1 MILLKDYKASFDFC
15 IMDYLKTFNV
25 ITLSFLL
32 ILTGCFGLIGDE
44 EGDSAEAEDSSS
56 TSALTAQD
64 IADAMILATNSP
76 PELSVKKFLTSTQ
89 DYEDA
94 QMLHNNWEPNGYF
107 NCPTAEEF
115 VDSEGNSIGDTLEEQ
130 RASIANT
137 IDESEYMD
145 YMHLANLVEV
155 GDCIIYF
162 DFVSVD
168 PDGDSMTK
176 GIDTNFDG
184 VIDIP
189 ITPNDGYT
197 LVGIDNSTSKQV
209 FNGIIPVSCTQ
220 IDLAFIA
227 IDEHGASTVEFMH
240 FIGVESCEDDGIN
253 DGPQDV
259 PLNLYSFSG
268 ADGAGADEVVVT
280 MDQGGDLNWAS
291 AKVKVAI
298 GQEAAV
304 TAGDCAVDSTAP
316 CYTTTETDQAWNV
329 GEAVTITTQ
338 GCGADATC
346 TVTVTI
352 LNDRDGVT
360 LDTSSIA
367 ME

>member
-1 MILLKDYKASFDFC
+1 MSFDFS

-32 ILTGCFGLIGDE
+32 ILTGCFGLMGDE
-44 EGDSAEAEDSSS
+44 EEDSVEAEDSSS

-89 DYEDA
+89 DYENA

-130 RASIANT
+130 RESIANT
-137 IDESEYMD
+137 IDESEYRD
-145 YMHLANLVEV
+145 YMHLANLIEV

-209 FNGIIPVSCTQ
+209 FNGLITVSCTQ

-227 IDEHGASTVEFMH
+227 IDEHGASTVEFIH
-240 FIGVESCEDDGIN
+240 FIGVESCDEDGIN
-253 DGPQDV
+253 DGTDFAGPY
-259 PLNLYSFSG
+259 YSFSG
-268 ADGAGADEVVVT
+268 ADAPANAGVLVT
-280 MDQGGDLNWAS
+280 MSQ
-291 AKVKVAI
+291 
-298 GQEAAV
+298 
-304 TAGDCAVDSTAP
+304 
-316 CYTTTETDQAWNV
+316 
-329 GEAVTITTQ
+329 
-338 GCGADATC
+338 GADANFAGLDIRVSINGGQGVNCDATC
-346 TVTVTI
+346 YTEAGTADQTWTVGEDLAISADCGQDANGDDVTTCNVTVTVFDNSENTQI
-352 LNDRDGVT
+352 GNSVT
-360 LDTSSIA
+360 IA
-367 ME
+367 MDEGN